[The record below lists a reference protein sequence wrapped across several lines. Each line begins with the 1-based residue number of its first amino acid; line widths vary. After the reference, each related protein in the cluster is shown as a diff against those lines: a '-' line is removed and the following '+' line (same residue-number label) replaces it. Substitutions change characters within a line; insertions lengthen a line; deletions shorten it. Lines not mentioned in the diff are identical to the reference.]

1 MYNKYHAK
9 KTWMKGRVYDSKKE
23 ANRAFELEMLERYGK
38 IKNLQKQVPFVLQE
52 GYVNKHGKKIRPI
65 TYIAD
70 FTYEC
75 DGKLI
80 VEDVKSPAT
89 RTEVYK
95 IKKKLFEY
103 RYPNYEFLEFCKK

>member
-23 ANRAFELEMLERYGK
+23 ANRAFELEMLAKYGK
-38 IKNLQKQVPFVLQE
+38 IQNLQKQVPFVLQE
-52 GYVNKHGKKIRPI
+52 GYVNKHGKMVRPI

-70 FTYEC
+70 FTYVE

-80 VEDVKSPAT
+80 VEDTKGMETDVF
-89 RTEVYK
+89 K
-95 IKKKLFEY
+95 IKRKMLEY
-103 RYPNYEFLEFCKK
+103 KYPEIEFRVV

>member
-23 ANRAFELEMLERYGK
+23 ANRAFELEMLAKYGK
-38 IKNLQKQVPFVLQE
+38 IQNLQKQVPFVLQE

-70 FTYEC
+70 FTY
-75 DGKLI
+75 
-80 VEDVKSPAT
+80 VEDGILVVEDTKGMET
-89 RTEVYK
+89 DVFK
-95 IKKKLFEY
+95 IKRKMLEY
-103 RYPNYEFLEFCKK
+103 KYPDIEFRVV

>member
-23 ANRAFELEMLERYGK
+23 ANRAFELELLAKYGK

-52 GYVNKHGKKIRPI
+52 GYVNKQGKKIRPI

-70 FTYEC
+70 FTYVE
-75 DGKLI
+75 DGVLV
-80 VEDVKSPAT
+80 VEDVKGGIAT
-89 RTEVYK
+89 QTEVFK
-95 IKKKLFEY
+95 IKRKMLEY
-103 RYPNYEFLEFCKK
+103 KYPDIEFRVF

>member
-23 ANRAFELEMLERYGK
+23 ANRAFELEMLAKYGK

-70 FTYEC
+70 FTYEM
-75 DGKLI
+75 DGTLI
-80 VEDVKSPAT
+80 VEDTKGFETDVF
-89 RTEVYK
+89 K
-95 IKKKLFEY
+95 IKRKMLEY
-103 RYPNYEFLEFCKK
+103 KYPDIEFRVL

>member
-23 ANRAFELEMLERYGK
+23 ANRAFELEMLAKYGK

-52 GYVNKHGKKIRPI
+52 GYVNKHGKKVRPI

-70 FTYEC
+70 FTYVE
-75 DGKLI
+75 DGTLI
-80 VEDVKSPAT
+80 VEDTKGFE
-89 RTEVYK
+89 TEVFK
-95 IKKKLFEY
+95 IKRKMLEY
-103 RYPNYEFLEFCKK
+103 KYPDIEFRVF

>member
-23 ANRAFELEMLERYGK
+23 ANRAFELEMLAKYGK
-38 IKNLQKQVPFVLQE
+38 IQNLQKQVPFVLQE
-52 GYVNKHGKKIRPI
+52 GYVNKQGKKIRPI

-80 VEDVKSPAT
+80 VEDTKGMETDVF
-89 RTEVYK
+89 K
-95 IKKKLFEY
+95 IKRKILEY
-103 RYPNYEFLEFCKK
+103 KYPDIEFRVI

>member
-9 KTWMKGRVYDSKKE
+9 KTWMKGKVYDSKKE
-23 ANRAFELEMLERYGK
+23 ANRAFELEMLAKYGK

-70 FTYEC
+70 FTYER
-75 DGKLI
+75 DGVLV
-80 VEDVKSPAT
+80 VEDTKGFE
-89 RTEVYK
+89 TEVFK
-95 IKKKLFEY
+95 IKRKMLEY
-103 RYPNYEFLEFCKK
+103 KYPDIEFRVL